1 MLGGSE
7 LAARRT
13 SRSSAAR
20 MNSCCAAT
28 QPNTASSRPE
38 MTRHQSSTNMNSV
51 LCAAGGR
58 GACKATESAHRA
70 TSRITNC
77 ACACRTLLT
86 DRIQYLYA
94 AHAVACTISRTQTFA
109 PRTTHGARERER
121 ESECEAAARHTAS
134 KREARA
140 SAPGPA
146 CRAAATAGRRS
157 RTSTTASRHAWL
169 VASALAPSR
178 ACRAARARPR
188 RASRAVPPRPAA
200 ARTSR
205 TVGLHTPPA

>member
-134 KREARA
+134 KRTWSCLSGGSNRRPAVAYKYNGVSARLAGGKCSCAQSSMSRSEGPA
-140 SAPGPA
+140 SAGVSCSAPTPGR
-146 CRAAATAGRRS
+146 CT
-157 RTSTTASRHAWL
+157 HE
-169 VASALAPSR
+169 
-178 ACRAARARPR
+178 
-188 RASRAVPPRPAA
+188 
-200 ARTSR
+200 
-205 TVGLHTPPA
+205 